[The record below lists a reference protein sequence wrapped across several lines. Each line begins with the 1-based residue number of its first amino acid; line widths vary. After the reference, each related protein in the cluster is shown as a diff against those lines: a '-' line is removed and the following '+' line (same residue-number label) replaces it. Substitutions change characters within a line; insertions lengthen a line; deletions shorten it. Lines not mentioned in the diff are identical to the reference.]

1 MSCHDARSCGP
12 VTPPRY
18 RVWLWSVC
26 VRRTVPTHLFRTLSF
41 KVPGDFE
48 SVWIKGNAE
57 STGERAQLMVL
68 VVVQAHKHDVDPPAA
83 SVTFASGS
91 ATVCLALSL
100 ASILSHPCLPVSK
113 FDGNN

>member
-1 MSCHDARSCGP
+1 
-12 VTPPRY
+12 
-18 RVWLWSVC
+18 
-26 VRRTVPTHLFRTLSF
+26 
-41 KVPGDFE
+41 
-48 SVWIKGNAE
+48 
-57 STGERAQLMVL
+57 MVL